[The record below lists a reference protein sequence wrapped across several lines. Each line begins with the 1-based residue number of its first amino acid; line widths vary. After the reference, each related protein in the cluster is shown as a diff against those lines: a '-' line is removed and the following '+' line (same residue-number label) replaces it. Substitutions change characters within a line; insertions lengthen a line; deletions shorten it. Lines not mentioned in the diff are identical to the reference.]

1 VQNAPQ
7 VSANFRSQHALDW
20 LDQISESNA
29 ILSAILA
36 VIHPDLYRAG
46 EETLKRLRQ
55 CAEIQGQDVLGKWT
69 SIFSGVSVI
78 SNGTIRA
85 HRDGQSRYQWYDLL
99 TTLGSYRNCTLELPG
114 LGKRLE
120 YDPGTVVGISGMVL
134 QHQVPSFDGER
145 VSYAYFMRDSVHE
158 WAKVPSGSW
167 MKTDHYN

>member
-1 VQNAPQ
+1 VQEAPQ
-7 VSANFRSQHALDW
+7 VSANFRSPAALDW

-36 VIHPDLYRAG
+36 VIHPVLHGAG

-55 CAEIQGQDVLGKWT
+55 CAEIQGQHVLGKWT
-69 SIFSGVSVI
+69 SVFSGVSVI

-99 TTLGSYRNCTLELPG
+99 ATLGCYRNCNLELPG
-114 LGKRLE
+114 LGISLE
-120 YDPGTVVGISGMVL
+120 YGPGTVVGLSGMML
-134 QHQVPSFDGER
+134 EHKVPSFKGER

-158 WAKVPSGSW
+158 WAKVPAGTW
-167 MKTDHYN
+167 MKTDCYK